1 MRTIQKLLD
10 HLPEKGCKNCI
21 YAALPAPI
29 GKEKSC
35 MCEDLFLRPL
45 PTLTWRPT
53 QRTWYARARCGEKWM
68 KEVTAKASFKAGL
81 AKVYTNSCF
90 RPSTITQLSAAGF
103 SNRVTAQITG
113 QKSHVMVE
121 QYKRQAE
128 QMTAEEWREA
138 GMLMAPSG
146 RTALRGGQNQ
156 WGVLENRAGS
166 RDIVATNYRRVVQ
179 EKGGLSSIQD
189 PQVRQT

>member
-1 MRTIQKLLD
+1 
-10 HLPEKGCKNCI
+10 
-21 YAALPAPI
+21 
-29 GKEKSC
+29 
-35 MCEDLFLRPL
+35 
-45 PTLTWRPT
+45 
-53 QRTWYARARCGEKWM
+53 M

-128 QMTAEEWREA
+128 QMKKHEWREA
-138 GMLMAPSG
+138 SMLQAPSG
-146 RTALRGGQNQ
+146 RQALRGKANQ
-156 WGVLENRAGS
+156 WGEIDTSEAGS
-166 RDIVATNYRRVVQ
+166 STVADNFRRAVQ
-179 EKGGLSSIQD
+179 DRSFPTTMVTQVSS
-189 PQVRQT
+189 